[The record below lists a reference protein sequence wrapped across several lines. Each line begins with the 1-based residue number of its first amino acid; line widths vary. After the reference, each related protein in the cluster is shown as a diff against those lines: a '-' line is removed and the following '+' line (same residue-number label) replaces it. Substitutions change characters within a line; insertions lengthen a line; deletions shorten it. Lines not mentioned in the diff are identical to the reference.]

1 MGLEERVESA
11 WRVREANFP
20 PRVAFDYPLSTAT
33 ISLTGPHC
41 ALNCAHCGGKYLKSM
56 MPIWGAQVQGATSC
70 LISGGCDLS
79 GKVPVTRGLARVGA
93 LRSGRVMNWHVGF
106 IEREEA
112 EAIAPYVDVISFDF
126 VGDDETIQ
134 EVYGLERRVEDYVK
148 SYDLLRG
155 YFPLIPHITVGL
167 KGGEIVGEYRAL
179 EILEEL
185 GVEGLILIV
194 FTPTSGTRYAGR
206 KPPELKGVIDLIVEA
221 RLRFPGAPLYLG
233 CIRPRGEYRH
243 LLDPWALRA
252 GVNGIVSPASEAVV
266 LAEELGLEIV
276 RREECCAVGWIREER
291 YG

>member
-1 MGLEERVESA
+1 MGLEARVEAA
-11 WRVREANFP
+11 WRVREANFA
-20 PRVAFDYPLSTAT
+20 PRVAFDYPLSTVV

-41 ALNCAHCGGKYLKSM
+41 GLNCAHCGGEYLKTM
-56 MPIWGAQVQGATSC
+56 MPIWSAQVQGATSC
-70 LISGGCDLS
+70 LISGGCDPS
-79 GKVPVTRGLARVGA
+79 GKVPVTRGLAKIKA
-93 LRSGRVMNWHVGF
+93 LRKGRVMNWHVGL

-134 EVYGLERRVEDYVK
+134 EVYGLKRRVEEYVK
-148 SYDLLRG
+148 SYNLLRG

-179 EILEEL
+179 EILEGLEI
-185 GVEGLILIV
+185 EGLILIV
-194 FTPTSGTRYAGR
+194 FTPTSGTRYADR
-206 KPPELKGVIDLIVEA
+206 EPPELKGVIDLIAEA
-221 RLRFPGAPLYLG
+221 RLRFPTVPLYLG
-233 CIRPRGEYRH
+233 CMRPRGGYRH

-291 YG
+291 HG

>member
-11 WRVREANFP
+11 WRAREANFG
-20 PRVAFDYPLSTAT
+20 PRVAFDYPLSTAA

-41 ALNCAHCGGKYLKSM
+41 ALNCAHCGGEYLKPM
-56 MPIWGAQVQGATSC
+56 MPIWNAQVQGATSC
-70 LISGGCDLS
+70 LISGGCGPS
-79 GKVPVTRGLARVGA
+79 GKVPVTRGLEKIGA
-93 LRSGRVMNWHVGF
+93 LRNGRVMNWHVGL
-106 IEREEA
+106 IGREEA

-148 SYDLLRG
+148 TYDLLRG

-179 EILEEL
+179 EILGGL

-194 FTPTSGTRYAGR
+194 FTPTSGTRYADR
-206 KPPELKGVIDLIVEA
+206 EPPGLKAVIDLIAEA
-221 RLRFPGAPLYLG
+221 RLRFPTVPLYLG
-233 CIRPRGEYRH
+233 CMRPRGEYRH
-243 LLDPWALRA
+243 LLDPWALQA
-252 GVNGIVSPASEAVV
+252 GVNGIVSPASEALV
-266 LAEELGLEIV
+266 LAEELGLEV
-276 RREECCAVGWIREER
+276 MRREECCAVGWVREER

>member
-11 WRVREANFP
+11 WGVREANFAP
-20 PRVAFDYPLSTAT
+20 WVAFDYPLSTAT

-41 ALNCAHCGGKYLKSM
+41 ALNCAHCGGEYLRPM
-56 MPIWGAQVQGATSC
+56 MPIWSAEVQGATSC
-70 LISGGCDLS
+70 LISGGCDPS
-79 GKVPVTRGLARVGA
+79 GKVPVTRGLEKIRA
-93 LRSGRVMNWHVGF
+93 LRKGRVMNWHVGL

-126 VGDDETIQ
+126 VGDDETIR
-134 EVYGLERRVEDYVK
+134 EVYGLERPVEEYVK
-148 SYDLLRG
+148 TYDLLRG

-179 EILEEL
+179 EILERL

-194 FTPTSGTRYAGR
+194 FTPTSGTRYADR
-206 KPPELKGVIDLIVEA
+206 EPPELKGVIDLIAEA
-221 RLRFPGAPLYLG
+221 RLRFPAVPLYLG
-233 CIRPRGEYRH
+233 CMRPRGEYRH

-266 LAEELGLEIV
+266 LAEELGLEIA
-276 RREECCAVGWIREER
+276 RRKECCAVGWIREER

>member
-1 MGLEERVESA
+1 MERI
-11 WRVREANFP
+11 R
-20 PRVAFDYPLSTAT
+20 
-33 ISLTGPHC
+33 
-41 ALNCAHCGGKYLKSM
+41 
-56 MPIWGAQVQGATSC
+56 
-70 LISGGCDLS
+70 
-79 GKVPVTRGLARVGA
+79 A
-93 LRSGRVMNWHVGF
+93 LRNGRVMNWHVGL

-112 EAIAPYVDVISFDF
+112 EAIAPCVDVISFDF

-134 EVYGLERRVEDYVK
+134 EVYGLERRVEEYVK
-148 SYDLLRG
+148 TYDLLRG

-179 EILEEL
+179 EILEGL

-194 FTPTSGTRYAGR
+194 FTPTSGTRYADR
-206 KPPELKGVIDLIVEA
+206 EPPELKAVIDLIAEA
-221 RLRFPGAPLYLG
+221 RLRFPTVPLYLG
-233 CIRPRGEYRH
+233 CMRPRGEYRH

-291 YG
+291 HG